1 MKSAV
6 MRLKNCRGQSLVEF
20 ALIVPVLLVFLIGI
34 IEWGCVL
41 WEQAAFTDAIRNA
54 CRTAAVMS
62 DWNGNQSGNTTTVKN
77 AVVTNLQTLPAI
89 MKQDIDANIVVEL
102 LPNSANIQSIRV
114 SIVDQPY
121 QSVTGLNLIPTPAT
135 LSASAEFR
143 YESAL

>member
-1 MKSAV
+1 M
-6 MRLKNCRGQSLVEF
+6 EF
-20 ALIVPVLLVFLIGI
+20 ALIVPVLLFFLIGV

-54 CRTAAVMS
+54 CRTAAVMT
-62 DWNGNQSGNTTTVKN
+62 DWSGNQTSNTITVKN
-77 AVVTNLQTLPAI
+77 TVESNLQLLPAI
-89 MKQDIDANIVVEL
+89 MKQNIDANIVVEL

-121 QSVTGLNLIPTPAT
+121 QSVTGLSLIPTPQT